1 MQWPSGALSQ
11 WGPDIYPGASGQ
23 DGEALPGWAS
33 WSEPFA
39 HVPCRAPHQPVG
51 QRRVSWEKGQR
62 PACQRNKQMCFKHET
77 PLVIF

>member
-39 HVPCRAPHQPVG
+39 HVPCWAPHQPRG
-51 QRRVSWEKGQR
+51 PETRFLGEGPAPSLSEKQ
-62 PACQRNKQMCFKHET
+62 ANA
-77 PLVIF
+77 L